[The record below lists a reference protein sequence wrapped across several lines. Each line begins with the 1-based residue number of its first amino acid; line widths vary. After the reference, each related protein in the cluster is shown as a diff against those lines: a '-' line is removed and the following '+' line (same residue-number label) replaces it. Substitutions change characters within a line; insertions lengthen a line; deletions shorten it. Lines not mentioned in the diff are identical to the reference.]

1 MAARVMSGEGSRTM
15 DKERRRAPR
24 AAERVA
30 LSIGDAGTALQTET
44 KNISASGAYCTLD
57 RFLAPM
63 TKLQLQFE
71 LPRGS
76 RRARIRCS
84 GVVVRVEPVVS
95 PERGQYNTAIFFT
108 ELSERD
114 RSVIAR
120 FVRERL
126 AATSSTD

>member
-1 MAARVMSGEGSRTM
+1 MS
-15 DKERRRAPR
+15 KERRRAPR
-24 AAERVA
+24 IAERIA
-30 LSIGDAGTALQTET
+30 LSIADAGTALQTET
-44 KNISASGAYCTLD
+44 KNLSASGVYCTLD

-63 TKLQLQFE
+63 TKLQLQFD
-71 LPRGS
+71 LPHGS
-76 RRARIRCS
+76 RRARIRCM
-84 GVVVRVEPVVS
+84 GVIVRVEPVPAS
-95 PERGQYNTAIFFT
+95 AERGRYNTAIFFT